1 MKIKIISILS
11 VFCFFGCKTRNNITI
26 QNNPIEAIKF
36 MGSITTQ
43 PYSINEKT
51 FWNSKDE
58 HAKLLIKNNVFIE
71 DVKNLKNHSSQNFK
85 EYNYAFIMRH
95 GKSTDTLYS
104 DSSLQ
109 SWILKENNT
118 TSYFY
123 DEEGIIAEKLRAS
136 YSFFYDCW

>member
-1 MKIKIISILS
+1 
-11 VFCFFGCKTRNNITI
+11 
-26 QNNPIEAIKF
+26 

-58 HAKLLIKNNVFIE
+58 HATLLIKNNLFIE

-85 EYNYAFIMRH
+85 EYNYAFIMRQ
-95 GKSTDTLYS
+95 GKRTDTLYS
-104 DSSLQ
+104 DSTLQ